1 MGLPLKSPQENKE
14 DTATLNKEK
23 TRVMS
28 LRGASPLGDEG
39 EGVGVGPWGSTAFL
53 KDSSAKTSSHRFHLK
68 APNFKCQHKKNKQ
81 TQVRIHTSGTT
92 QGHSLVY
99 RADF

>member
-68 APNFKCQHKKNKQ
+68 APNFKC
-81 TQVRIHTSGTT
+81 
-92 QGHSLVY
+92 
-99 RADF
+99 